1 MASHNHYSFA
11 ETASDIH
18 SGTHDPVALILSQD
32 DLRNTTF
39 DCDSAGI
46 HYRIETPTKGIKL
59 TRTTKLYRWDRRTNG
74 EVLVAE
80 WEQNWGTDKMRFLRR
95 ADMSQELV
103 PVSNFIKKSC
113 GWLSSRCVHVFFETS
128 NDGVTVL
135 GFVSGSTP
143 SQAKTGRNI
152 SGR

>member
-1 MASHNHYSFA
+1 MATHDHYSSAATPSNF
-11 ETASDIH
+11 H
-18 SGTHDPVALILSQD
+18 SGVNGSIDLTLSQD
-32 DLRNTTF
+32 DMKNTTF
-39 DCDSAGI
+39 NCNSAGI
-46 HYRIETPTKGIKL
+46 HYRIETSTEGIIL
-59 TRTTKLYRWDRRTNG
+59 NRTTKLYWWDRRTNG

-113 GWLSSRCVHVFFETS
+113 GWLSSRCVHVVFEMS